1 MRAYAECSESKS
13 GGVHN
18 TADRRGTL
26 SFAGRYL
33 PEFPKQ
39 VGEASMRTF
48 FAMLFVIAMI
58 APASAY
64 TDEQVS
70 ACTPDVMR
78 LCSDAIPDE
87 GRITKCMIQK
97 KKQISATC
105 MMVMKKGPSPTSV
118 VAAK

>member
-1 MRAYAECSESKS
+1 MRVFCAAL
-13 GGVHN
+13 V
-18 TADRRGTL
+18 L
-26 SFAGRYL
+26 
-33 PEFPKQ
+33 
-39 VGEASMRTF
+39 V
-48 FAMLFVIAMI
+48 AMT

-78 LCSDAIPDE
+78 LCADAIPDE

-97 KKQISATC
+97 KTQVSATC
-105 MMVMKKGPSPTSV
+105 LMVMKKGPSPTSR

>member
-1 MRAYAECSESKS
+1 MRAFCAALFI
-13 GGVHN
+13 V
-18 TADRRGTL
+18 
-26 SFAGRYL
+26 
-33 PEFPKQ
+33 
-39 VGEASMRTF
+39 
-48 FAMLFVIAMI
+48 AMM

-87 GRITKCMIQK
+87 GRIIKCMIQK
-97 KKQISATC
+97 KSQVSATC
-105 MMVMKKGPSPTSV
+105 MMVMRKGPAASSR